1 MTKILFTTSQLEH
14 PPKGGPT
21 LRIEN
26 SIKALSS
33 VAEVVLVSRLPLQQI
48 GGEQALQY
56 YHKYCSKFLFV
67 TEHNAFVAASRLLEI
82 ARSERVQVLWLGYGN
97 ISYEILHHLG
107 LQKCSYPVVI
117 DTDSVWSRFILRG
130 LSYHD
135 RLEDK
140 IRIFS
145 EGWLK
150 RWEEYWG
157 TQSADIT
164 TAVSSVDAEY
174 YKIFTYRMDSVQI
187 FSNVIDPENYRGVYE
202 NLEIKRPCI
211 YLAGTFWPGS
221 PMEEAAKWIL
231 EKVLPIVRLS
241 VPNIHFYIVG
251 KSATDVLKFKSNEH
265 VTITGTVQSVL
276 PYLSNVD
283 VAVVPLKFE
292 SGTRFKIMEA
302 GICNIPIVSTTL
314 GAEGIPVKDR
324 HDILLADTPEGFAS
338 CIIELIN
345 KPELSRK
352 LVTNCRSLIE
362 RQYSITTA
370 AKEADAI
377 LRFFKHPLFRKVPY
391 LDPGICEIS
400 ERLYK
405 ATPNSDLA
413 TTLGFSIILFNHLIR
428 KYGNHPLFLPDEERE
443 EATILLKQM
452 KRMMPNNSNV
462 NEALSS
468 IEATDMQLRNYVKA
482 INRKSEE
489 ACLSD

>member
-1 MTKILFTTSQLEH
+1 
-14 PPKGGPT
+14 
-21 LRIEN
+21 
-26 SIKALSS
+26 
-33 VAEVVLVSRLPLQQI
+33 
-48 GGEQALQY
+48 
-56 YHKYCSKFLFV
+56 
-67 TEHNAFVAASRLLEI
+67 
-82 ARSERVQVLWLGYGN
+82 
-97 ISYEILHHLG
+97 
-107 LQKCSYPVVI
+107 
-117 DTDSVWSRFILRG
+117 
-130 LSYHD
+130 
-135 RLEDK
+135 
-140 IRIFS
+140 
-145 EGWLK
+145 
-150 RWEEYWG
+150 
-157 TQSADIT
+157 
-164 TAVSSVDAEY
+164 
-174 YKIFTYRMDSVQI
+174 MDSVQI

-314 GAEGIPVKDR
+314 GAEGIPVTHG
-324 HDILLADTPEGFAS
+324 HDILIADTPQEFAS
-338 CIIELIN
+338 CIIELLN

-352 LVTNCRSLIE
+352 LATNCRGLVE
-362 RQYSITTA
+362 RQYSITAA

-377 LRFFKHPLFRKVPY
+377 LRFLKHPSLSKTPF
-391 LDPGICEIS
+391 LAPGIYKIS
-400 ERLYK
+400 ERLYR
-405 ATPNSDLA
+405 ATPNSDL
-413 TTLGFSIILFNHLIR
+413 TTMLAFSIILFNHLMR

-443 EATILLKQM
+443 ETTILLKQM
-452 KRMMPNNSNV
+452 KRMMPNNSNFS
-462 NEALSS
+462 EALSL
-468 IEATDMQLRNYVKA
+468 IKATDMQLRNYVKA